1 MRHYEGSAV
10 LAHALERSFSALLVP
25 LFFLGL
31 MCICMAGIIY
41 YVEGV
46 RRTPHAAPAPRERR
60 VWGGGQGGGQ
70 IPGNFLIFCGRVIIV
85 RGPYQIAM
93 AF

>member
-1 MRHYEGSAV
+1 M

-25 LFFLGL
+25 LFFLAL

-60 VWGGGQGGGQ
+60 VWGGGQGRGRGGQ
-70 IPGNFLIFCGRVIIV
+70 GGQGEEGTGGRAARRRSRGARRPGTAR
-85 RGPYQIAM
+85 
-93 AF
+93 

>member
-1 MRHYEGSAV
+1 M

-60 VWGGGQGGGQ
+60 VWGGGQGGGCFFGSNSSSE
-70 IPGNFLIFCGRVIIV
+70 ISASPGQV
-85 RGPYQIAM
+85 QHHWTTQQQ
-93 AF
+93 

>member
-1 MRHYEGSAV
+1 MVRHYEGSAV

-60 VWGGGQGGGQ
+60 VWGGGQGGGGQ
-70 IPGNFLIFCGRVIIV
+70 GGQGGAQGGA
-85 RGPYQIAM
+85 RG
-93 AF
+93 

>member
-1 MRHYEGSAV
+1 V

-46 RRTPHAAPAPRERR
+46 RRTPHAAPSPPRAQRARGAGRR
-60 VWGGGQGGGQ
+60 ALRVGGEAS
-70 IPGNFLIFCGRVIIV
+70 P
-85 RGPYQIAM
+85 
-93 AF
+93 